1 MFLALLC
8 MFRDTAGM
16 VKKSSQNSRASTTP
30 TRRLRLVAFVSI
42 FIIAIGAAVFY
53 FLPGADNPPS
63 IEQPATPPD
72 QVDSFFMP
80 AEFHPQ
86 EFLLLAGAQLAE
98 LHPDVLA
105 AIVKAAADEIR
116 ILVLTG
122 SAENRSLIN
131 SILTDHGLSLG
142 SVDILQLP
150 ILTMWLRD
158 FGPVTVSD
166 AGGFRSMVDFHY
178 RERRGNNR
186 DDGIPARL
194 AVSMGLNL
202 MGSRMLAEGGD
213 YLSNGRGLCLLSTR
227 VINRN
232 AHYLEMEP
240 DQTMANFAALLGFET
255 LSMVPPLKG
264 ESTGHADMFCTFV
277 RPNLVVVGSYDP
289 ADDLENATQL
299 DQIVKGLND
308 YPTLDGPLQV
318 ERIQMPDHNDG
329 VWRTYTNIVF
339 ANGVLLVPIY
349 PDYCPDLDEEALAI
363 YRRLLP
369 DRRVVGIDA
378 SRLIKMNG
386 ALRCITMN
394 IPRGTPIIPE

>member
-1 MFLALLC
+1 M
-8 MFRDTAGM
+8 
-16 VKKSSQNSRASTTP
+16 SSSRRWWQWLIVTVLVVT
-30 TRRLRLVAFVSI
+30 LVAAVVFLRPMKDSDPNVTEPVS
-42 FIIAIGAAVFY
+42 
-53 FLPGADNPPS
+53 
-63 IEQPATPPD
+63 TP
-72 QVDSFFMP
+72 QFADSFYMP
-80 AEFHPQ
+80 AEFQPQ
-86 EFLLLAGAQLAE
+86 ETLLLAGAQLAE

-105 AIVKAAADEIR
+105 AIVKAASSEVR
-116 ILVLTG
+116 IQILAG
-122 SAENRSLIN
+122 SSENRVLIE
-131 SILTDHGLSLG
+131 SILANNGLSRT
-142 SVDILQLP
+142 SVDILQMR

-166 AGGFRSMVDFHY
+166 ADGFRSMVDFHY

-186 DDGIPARL
+186 DNGIPASL

-202 MGSRMLAEGGD
+202 MGSPMLAEGGD

-264 ESTGHADMFCTFV
+264 ESTGHADMFCAFV
-277 RPNLVVVGSYDP
+277 RPNLLVVGSYNP

-299 DQIVKGLND
+299 DQIVEGFKD
-308 YPTLDGPLQV
+308 FPTLDGPLQV
-318 ERIQMPDHNDG
+318 ERIPMPDHNDG

-349 PDYCPDLDEEALAI
+349 PDYCPDLDEEALAL

-394 IPRGTPIIPE
+394 IPRGSPIIPE

>member
-1 MFLALLC
+1 MTMQKTPEGPPL
-8 MFRDTAGM
+8 
-16 VKKSSQNSRASTTP
+16 SSP
-30 TRRLRLVAFVSI
+30 RRWSPWLIVVAVLIVFLVAAVVFLRPIKDSAPD
-42 FIIAIGAAVFY
+42 IAEPV
-53 FLPGADNPPS
+53 PPPQ
-63 IEQPATPPD
+63 I
-72 QVDSFFMP
+72 VDSFYMP
-80 AEFHPQ
+80 AEFQPQ
-86 EFLLLAGAQLAE
+86 ETLLLAGAQLAE

-105 AIVKAAADEIR
+105 AIVKAASSEVLVR
-116 ILVLTG
+116 ILAG
-122 SAENRSLIN
+122 SSENRVLIE
-131 SILTDHGLSLG
+131 SILADNGLSRN
-142 SVDILQLP
+142 SVDILQIR

-166 AGGFRSMVDFHY
+166 ANGFRSMVDFHY

-186 DDGIPARL
+186 DNGIPALL
-194 AVSMGLNL
+194 AVGMGLNL
-202 MGSRMLAEGGD
+202 MGSPMLAEGGD

-232 AHYLEMEP
+232 AHYLVMDP

-264 ESTGHADMFCTFV
+264 ESTGHADMFCAFV
-277 RPNLVVVGSYDP
+277 RPNLVVVGRYDP
-289 ADDLENATQL
+289 SDDQENATQL
-299 DQIVKGLND
+299 DQIVAGLKD
-308 YPTLDGPLQV
+308 FPTLDGPLQV
-318 ERIQMPDHNDG
+318 ERIPMPDHDDG

-394 IPRGTPIIPE
+394 IPRGAPIIPE

>member
-1 MFLALLC
+1 MK
-8 MFRDTAGM
+8 DSDPNVTEP
-16 VKKSSQNSRASTTP
+16 VSTP
-30 TRRLRLVAFVSI
+30 QFA
-42 FIIAIGAAVFY
+42 
-53 FLPGADNPPS
+53 
-63 IEQPATPPD
+63 
-72 QVDSFFMP
+72 DSFYMP
-80 AEFHPQ
+80 AEFQPQ
-86 EFLLLAGAQLAE
+86 ETLLLAGAQLAE

-105 AIVKAAADEIR
+105 AIVKAASSEVR
-116 ILVLTG
+116 IQILAG
-122 SAENRSLIN
+122 SSENRVLIE
-131 SILTDHGLSLG
+131 SILANNGLSRT
-142 SVDILQLP
+142 SVDILQMR

-166 AGGFRSMVDFHY
+166 ADGFRSMVDFHY

-186 DDGIPARL
+186 DNGIPASL
-194 AVSMGLNL
+194 AVSMDLNL
-202 MGSRMLAEGGD
+202 MGSPMLAEGGD

-264 ESTGHADMFCTFV
+264 ESTGHADMFCAFV
-277 RPNLVVVGSYDP
+277 RPNLLVVGSYNP
-289 ADDLENATQL
+289 ANDLENATQL
-299 DQIVKGLND
+299 DQIVEGFKD
-308 YPTLDGPLQV
+308 FPTLDGPLQV
-318 ERIQMPDHNDG
+318 ERIPMPDHNDG

-349 PDYCPDLDEEALAI
+349 PDYCPDLDEEALAL

-394 IPRGTPIIPE
+394 IPRGSPIIPE

>member
-1 MFLALLC
+1 MSPPQ
-8 MFRDTAGM
+8 RW
-16 VKKSSQNSRASTTP
+16 S
-30 TRRLRLVAFVSI
+30 RRLIVVTVLIVLLVAVVVFLRPMKENAPDATEPVPPPQ
-42 FIIAIGAAVFY
+42 IA
-53 FLPGADNPPS
+53 
-63 IEQPATPPD
+63 
-72 QVDSFFMP
+72 DSFYMP
-80 AEFHPQ
+80 AEFQPQ
-86 EFLLLAGAQLAE
+86 ETLLLAGAQLAE

-105 AIVKAAADEIR
+105 AIVKAASSEVRIQILAGSSENR
-116 ILVLTG
+116 ILI
-122 SAENRSLIN
+122 E
-131 SILTDHGLSLG
+131 SILSDNGLSIS
-142 SVDILQLP
+142 SVDILQIR

-166 AGGFRSMVDFHY
+166 ANGFRSMVDFHY

-186 DDGIPARL
+186 DNGIPALL
-194 AVSMGLNL
+194 AVGMGLNL
-202 MGSRMLAEGGD
+202 MGSPMLAEGGD

-232 AHYLEMEP
+232 AHYLVMDP

-264 ESTGHADMFCTFV
+264 ESTGHADMFCAFV
-277 RPNLVVVGSYDP
+277 RPNLVVVGRYDP
-289 ADDLENATQL
+289 SDDQENATQL
-299 DQIVKGLND
+299 DQIVAGLKD
-308 YPTLDGPLQV
+308 FPTLDGPLQV
-318 ERIQMPDHNDG
+318 ERIPMPDHDDG

-394 IPRGTPIIPE
+394 IPRGAPIIPE

>member
-1 MFLALLC
+1 MA
-8 MFRDTAGM
+8 
-16 VKKSSQNSRASTTP
+16 KKSSRKTIGPKAS
-30 TRRLRLVAFVSI
+30 LRNLPLSVLAVVLLVA
-42 FIIAIGAAVFY
+42 IIAAALVF
-53 FLPGADNPPS
+53 LQRGHKPGPTNESAASSDT
-63 IEQPATPPD
+63 I
-72 QVDSFFMP
+72 DSFYMP
-80 AEFHPQ
+80 AEFQTQ
-86 EFLLLAGAQLAE
+86 ETLLLAGTQLAE

-105 AIVKAAADEIR
+105 AIVKAASNDIR
-116 ILVLTG
+116 ILVLAG
-122 SAENRSLIN
+122 SAENRSLVN
-131 SILTDHGLSLG
+131 SILTDHGLSPD
-142 SVDILQLP
+142 SVEILQIR

-166 AGGFRSMVDFHY
+166 ADGFRSMVDFHY

-186 DDGIPARL
+186 DDGIPAL
-194 AVSMGLNL
+194 LSVSMGLNL

-232 AHYLEMEP
+232 AHYLEMDP

-264 ESTGHADMFCTFV
+264 ESTGHADMFCAFV
-277 RPNLVVVGSYDP
+277 RPDLVVVGSYDP
-289 ADDLENATQL
+289 ADDLENAAQL
-299 DQIVKGLND
+299 DQIVAGLMD
-308 YPTLDGPLQV
+308 FPTLDGPLQV
-318 ERIQMPDHNDG
+318 ERIPMPDHNDG
-329 VWRTYTNIVF
+329 VWRTYTNVVF

-349 PDYCPDLDEEALAI
+349 PDYCPDLDEEALAL

-394 IPRGTPIIPE
+394 IPSGSLIIPE